1 MRLPKTHKIG
11 SVIPHGVKPAPHEW
25 ETILFFTELGK
36 DVECIAWEAK
46 SPTNNHHRTI
56 ERSFYTASN
65 QSSNIIIDLRR
76 ARGRENSL
84 NTFEKCFKHTRKV
97 RNMYIITKNKELKA
111 YKK

>member
-1 MRLPKTHKIG
+1 MRLSKTHKIG

-36 DVECIAWEAK
+36 DVELIM
-46 SPTNNHHRTI
+46 P
-56 ERSFYTASN
+56 SN
-65 QSSNIIIDLRR
+65 TPYNKNADY
-76 ARGRENSL
+76 SL
-84 NTFEKCFKHTRKV
+84 NTLEKCFKHTRKV